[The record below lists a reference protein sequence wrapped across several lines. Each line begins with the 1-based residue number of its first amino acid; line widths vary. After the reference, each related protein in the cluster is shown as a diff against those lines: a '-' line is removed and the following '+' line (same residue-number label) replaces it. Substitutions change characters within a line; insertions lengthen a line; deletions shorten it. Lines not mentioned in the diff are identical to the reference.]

1 MAKNRLGIAPFEACD
16 YLDDDEVIA
25 DYLASRLSSE
35 LPKTPHT
42 IGANAVKA
50 VCAAAEP
57 RPCIGN
63 SVEN

>member
-1 MAKNRLGIAPFEACD
+1 VCEIAIRVGGPIKSPDGKWVTC
-16 YLDDDEVIA
+16 
-25 DYLASRLSSE
+25 RLSSE
-35 LPKTPHT
+35 LPETPHT

-50 VCAAAEP
+50 ACAAAEP